1 MHQTMQTFS
10 DLTGINPT
18 LDIVIVVAFHGKVS
32 GTVIFNGHRCL
43 SGANHFQIG
52 LFDDIQLASDIQQ
65 FTEGV
70 SAIEIT
76 EFSVNGYNIIPKY
89 QHLSSSKNGY
99 HDHLGSWHLNIPGPF
114 YVWYHSVSGQG
125 WIA

>member
-1 MHQTMQTFS
+1 MYPPIKTFS
-10 DLTGINPT
+10 DLTGIDPT
-18 LDIVIVVAFHGKVS
+18 LDIVIVVAFHGDVS
-32 GTVIFNGHRCL
+32 GEVTFNGHRCH
-43 SGANHFQIG
+43 SGVNHFQIG
-52 LFDDIQLASDIQQ
+52 LFDDIQLTSDIQQ

-76 EFSVNGYNIIPKY
+76 EFSVNGYNVIPKY